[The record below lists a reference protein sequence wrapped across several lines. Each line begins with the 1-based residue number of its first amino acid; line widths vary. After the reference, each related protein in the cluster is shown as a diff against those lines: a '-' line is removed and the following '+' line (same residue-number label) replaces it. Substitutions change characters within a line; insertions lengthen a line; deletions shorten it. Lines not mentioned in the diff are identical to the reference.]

1 MPENHNGRCKNI
13 TVMKLLQTGA
23 DSIGA
28 CNDRKNPL
36 LPAQGNALYT
46 NKSRNC
52 AIIDRNNTRNMENN
66 SVLLI
71 YVIL

>member
-28 CNDRKNPL
+28 CNDRKIHFYLHRGMPCI
-36 LPAQGNALYT
+36 PIKVEIMQ
-46 NKSRNC
+46 
-52 AIIDRNNTRNMENN
+52 
-66 SVLLI
+66 LLI
-71 YVIL
+71 EIIQEIWKIIAYY